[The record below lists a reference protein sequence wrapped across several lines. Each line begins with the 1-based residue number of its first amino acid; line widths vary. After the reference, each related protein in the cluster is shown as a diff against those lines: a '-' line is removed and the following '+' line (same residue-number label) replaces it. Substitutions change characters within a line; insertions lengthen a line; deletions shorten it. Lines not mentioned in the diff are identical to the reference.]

1 MASHQLSKSKINLRE
16 AFANLLQSDPFFATR
31 FADAE
36 AIESPQGWGLPL
48 AARQR
53 KNFGD
58 NYLLAGDAGSLIHP
72 LSGEGIGSAMLSGFA
87 AAQYAVRALDSRRF
101 EAAALQNFQVE
112 TTRRMQS
119 EINIYR
125 RVAHL
130 NPAMWQNY
138 FFNGIIG
145 SGLAKPLFER
155 AAKKWVDTAFNK
167 PIIVQ
172 F

>member
-1 MASHQLSKSKINLRE
+1 MPGRGGLDVLKEIKSDFPKLPVLILS
-16 AFANLLQSDPFFATR
+16 
-31 FADAE
+31 
-36 AIESPQGWGLPL
+36 
-48 AARQR
+48 
-53 KNFGD
+53 
-58 NYLLAGDAGSLIHP
+58 IHP
-72 LSGEGIGSAMLSGFA
+72 ED
-87 AAQYAVRALDSRRF
+87 QYAVRALDSRRF